1 MEELRNWLE
10 RGYDEIQRLDET
22 YSDFFAIPKSIKT
35 TSVKPSG
42 TVSLLVGA
50 TPGMHYPESRFYIRR
65 MRLSKHS
72 ELLGPL
78 EKAGYKLEPAFGSE
92 DTTMVVEVPVDVGEG
107 IRTAAELSIWEQF
120 SLAAFLQRHW
130 ADNQV
135 SCTATFDP
143 ETEADELPHV
153 LKYFQYR
160 LKGISLLPRHPLGA
174 YKQMPYEGITEE
186 EYNNQVSK
194 LKYLSFVGV
203 EGEEAEVDKFCNND
217 VCEVDFIPE
226 E

>member
-1 MEELRNWLE
+1 M
-10 RGYDEIQRLDET
+10 
-22 YSDFFAIPKSIKT
+22 
-35 TSVKPSG
+35 
-42 TVSLLVGA
+42 
-50 TPGMHYPESRFYIRR
+50 
-65 MRLSKHS
+65 
-72 ELLGPL
+72 
-78 EKAGYKLEPAFGSE
+78 EPAFGSE

-107 IRTAAELSIWEQF
+107 IRTAGELSIWEQF
-120 SLAAFLQRHW
+120 SLAAFMQRHW

-186 EYNNQVSK
+186 EYNSQVSK
-194 LKYLSFVGV
+194 LGHLSFVGV